1 MISNKQIEELELIL
15 GKCVRLCAWIEWQ
28 VTNFYAFDK
37 TKDMP
42 LGIYQDKNF
51 NICVDRKAEGK
62 YVKTFEKYE
71 NDSFNI
77 ALKTLI
83 KEDKN
88 NIYFSKKQYMTL
100 EQIRKLRNEV
110 FHDSMCFYISWKNRD
125 EEVMEEYNID
135 LKRAKK
141 LLSLATQYKEVVEKR
156 RNAVYL
162 GTKK

>member
-1 MISNKQIEELELIL
+1 MISKEQIEELELIL
-15 GKCVRLCAWIEWQ
+15 GKCVRLCAWIEYE

-37 TKDMP
+37 TRDMP
-42 LGIYQDKNF
+42 SGIYQDKNF
-51 NICVDRKAEGK
+51 NICVDRKVEGK

-71 NDSFNI
+71 NDSFNT

-162 GTKK
+162 GAKK